1 MKALRN
7 GKRWSRINMYFKYWK
22 SLYKNIMFISRT
34 YVLFF
39 YEISL
44 CILYIKCIKL
54 CINIHLLK
62 KIKKSILKIF

>member
-1 MKALRN
+1 MVRDGLESMYALSIENPYTRT
-7 GKRWSRINMYFKYWK
+7 
-22 SLYKNIMFISRT
+22 LCFISRT